1 MLSQVIPLIQVKLDL
16 EKRLLFAHELWL
28 PDGTSVKSFEQLC
41 DAAAIATPII
51 VGCGEPFDAAR
62 VPKDLLEFHKHGGG
76 RRAVS
81 KVNSGL
87 NETRKSKALASAESV
102 RQAGHGLL
110 PNCPAVVAARTQN
123 VETNRERAATMRQY
137 YLESLVRR
145 TADQEDLK
153 MSAKQNMVWNRME
166 REESRMRAEEKQQER
181 MEWLRRQRERDMMDL
196 NAAKREDQEY
206 ARRLHDK
213 VKSGETK
220 GKERVKK
227 QREFYRKEAKKGSP
241 SGKGSPGSSP
251 EGMAVEVS

>member
-1 MLSQVIPLIQVKLDL
+1 
-16 EKRLLFAHELWL
+16 
-28 PDGTSVKSFEQLC
+28 
-41 DAAAIATPII
+41 
-51 VGCGEPFDAAR
+51 
-62 VPKDLLEFHKHGGG
+62 
-76 RRAVS
+76 
-81 KVNSGL
+81 
-87 NETRKSKALASAESV
+87 
-102 RQAGHGLL
+102 
-110 PNCPAVVAARTQN
+110 
-123 VETNRERAATMRQY
+123 
-137 YLESLVRR
+137 
-145 TADQEDLK
+145 
-153 MSAKQNMVWNRME
+153 
-166 REESRMRAEEKQQER
+166 